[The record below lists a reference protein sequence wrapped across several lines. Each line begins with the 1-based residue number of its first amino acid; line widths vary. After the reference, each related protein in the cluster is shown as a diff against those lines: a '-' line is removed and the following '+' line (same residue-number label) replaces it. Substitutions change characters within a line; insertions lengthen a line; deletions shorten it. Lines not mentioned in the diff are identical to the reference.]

1 MSVGLLTGLLT
12 LPLAPVRG
20 VAWIADTLVRAAE
33 DEFYDRERLLDE
45 LRELAGRLDSGEI
58 TAAEFDQQENLL
70 LDRLQ
75 QAAARAPIR

>member
-1 MSVGLLTGLLT
+1 MGLLTGLLT

-33 DEFYDRERLLDE
+33 EEFYDQDRLLDE

-58 TAAEFDQQENLL
+58 TAAEFDQQEDLL